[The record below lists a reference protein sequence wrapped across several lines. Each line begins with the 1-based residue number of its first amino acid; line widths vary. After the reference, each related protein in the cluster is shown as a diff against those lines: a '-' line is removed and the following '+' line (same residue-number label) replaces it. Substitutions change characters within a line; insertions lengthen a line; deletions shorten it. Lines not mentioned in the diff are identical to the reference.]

1 MQHTKSLAR
10 IVSLPPFSL
19 LSKELPLHILQLE
32 GRDVVHVAPE
42 GRASWAQQEARCK
55 RGDGNLVSLST
66 LQEET
71 LLVRTLTRNTTQQ
84 PANFWLGLNL
94 CQTYKGE
101 AQVVECRQVS
111 VQCRA

>member
-1 MQHTKSLAR
+1 M
-10 IVSLPPFSL
+10 
-19 LSKELPLHILQLE
+19 
-32 GRDVVHVAPE
+32 VHVAPE

-66 LQEET
+66 RQEET

-94 CQTYKGE
+94 CQTYTGE
-101 AQVVECRQVS
+101 AQGAYRRQVCVLVGAS
-111 VQCRA
+111 LKGGMLDGLP